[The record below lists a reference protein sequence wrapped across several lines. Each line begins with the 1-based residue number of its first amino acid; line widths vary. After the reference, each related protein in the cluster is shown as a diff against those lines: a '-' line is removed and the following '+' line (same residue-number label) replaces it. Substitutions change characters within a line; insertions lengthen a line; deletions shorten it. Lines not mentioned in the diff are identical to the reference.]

1 MRQRSTTFANVT
13 ASLALFVALGGTA
26 VAAVTLPPDSVGSV
40 EIRQD
45 AVRAPEIE
53 RGAVRSSEIEDAGI
67 KAVDVAPS
75 ARDDLL
81 GEVRLAEPSED
92 FGDVASCPGTDLSV
106 CPDHLRLR
114 LSTSTAGPENRN
126 WLVQAKLGVSTNAG
140 SSFTAN
146 RCGLVDTSRSGPRSV
161 LDELQF
167 GKQDGAPAGTASLVA
182 VIRKAAGD
190 PTVALRCTEQAGDR
204 SSATFVKLTAL
215 EVGAVSGP

>member
-1 MRQRSTTFANVT
+1 MPQRSTFANVT

-26 VAAVTLPPDSVGSV
+26 VAAVDLPPDSVGSV

-67 KAVDVAPS
+67 KAVDVAPA

-81 GEVRLAEPSED
+81 GELRVAEPSED
-92 FGDVASCPGTDLSV
+92 SGDVASCPGTDLSV

-114 LSTSTAGPENRN
+114 LSASTAGSENRN
-126 WLVQAKLGVSTNAG
+126 WLVQAKLGVGTNAG

-167 GKQDGAPAGTASLVA
+167 GKLDGASGDGTASLVA
-182 VIRKAAGD
+182 VIRKAAGN